1 VELIK
6 KNKTLIK
13 FYQNY
18 NLFFMQWLFSTNAKE
33 IGTLYLIFAIIA
45 GMIGT
50 AFSVLIRL
58 ELAAPGVQFL
68 QGDHQ
73 LFNVIITAHA
83 FIMIF
88 FMVKFFSYMLLY
100 NFNCKIIKLS
110 KNVNFP
116 IFKSKQNN
124 FIIFKRSY
132 SSFSNNKYY
141 IELKIEN
148 PFENRKQIL
157 EKAKNKKGVYV
168 FEILN
173 KNMYYIGSSINLYSR
188 VCSYF
193 MPSIL
198 AKADRY
204 VLRYFKKY
212 GFKEVNLILY
222 IMKDSSNIKEILNLE
237 EYFINKYSKNKLLN
251 IEIVPKSGYHS
262 PMSEEARNKLRKI
275 RGQAFY
281 VYDNISKSLI
291 FIFDSKKYAYDNINI
306 DYRTLEDSLYN
317 GKLYLDR
324 FLFTLEPLLEF
335 NFESLINIE
344 ELKTL
349 IMEQRYKFKT
359 KQPNSK
365 IIYVENKY
373 NPLLNKQFNSI
384 SEFAKSVKGDR
395 STIQDYVNGKKTGL
409 YRKQWKITLINK
421 NN

>member
-1 VELIK
+1 
-6 KNKTLIK
+6 
-13 FYQNY
+13 
-18 NLFFMQWLFSTNAKE
+18 MQWLYSTNAKE
-33 IGTLYLIFAIIA
+33 IGTLYLIFAIFA

-73 LFNVIITAHA
+73 LFNVIISAHA

-88 FMVKFFSYMLLY
+88 FMVKFYCYIILLY
-100 NFNCKIIKLS
+100 KFKTSNSLNYLFNPTLNLKTKL
-110 KNVNFP
+110 
-116 IFKSKQNN
+116 KQNN
-124 FIIFKRSY
+124 FIKFKSIRFY
-132 SSFSNNKYY
+132 STLSNEKEYF
-141 IELKIEN
+141 ELKITN

-157 EKAKNKKGVYV
+157 DSAKNKKGVYI

-212 GFKEVNLILY
+212 GFKDVNLILY
-222 IMKDSSNIKEILNLE
+222 IMKDSSTIKKILNLE
-237 EYFINKYSKNKLLN
+237 EYFIKKYSKNKLLN
-251 IEIVPKSGYHS
+251 IEVVPRSGYHL
-262 PMSEEARNKLRKI
+262 PMSEEAKNKLRKI
-275 RGQAFY
+275 RGQPFY
-281 VYDNISKSLI
+281 VYDNLSKSLI
-291 FIFDSKKYAYDNINI
+291 FIFDSKQYAYNNINI
-306 DYRTLEDSLYN
+306 DHRTLDECLYD

-335 NFESLINIE
+335 SFESLINIE
-344 ELKTL
+344 ELKIL
-349 IMEQRYKFKT
+349 IVEQRYKFKI
-359 KQPNSK
+359 KQPASK

-395 STIQDYVNGKKTGL
+395 STIRDYVNGKKTGL
-409 YRKQWKITLINK
+409 YRGQWKITLIK
-421 NN
+421 NTSFKD